1 MTDKG
6 EFSQTPKSKSEE
18 KIDIVPEQTKPHNGK
33 KITKLM
39 LSPDSKCV
47 ATWSRDDRS
56 ICVWELDD
64 DQLVK
69 QSTEQSVGQSE
80 NELNQFKLFVS
91 RNIEEFCHKFCPELS
106 AVSKLHAVSNNKLV
120 AISDTIVATIQSKYV
135 QRKKIEV
142 INLVEN
148 KKVEL
153 NLYQYRDWS
162 IEECRFYAD
171 KDNNEF
177 FFIVAHDHECQY
189 IFKFLCNK
197 SQSCKINNS
206 ISCGAFKDIKKCHI
220 DGEKIML
227 IDNCSSLTQW
237 NLSTLLLENQYQ
249 LGWETHSAYESLFF
263 FNKTFTLLA
272 VYQYYYPKGFIY
284 VFFTENALLLSK
296 CDFEAE
302 LQHLEFISSDKEERL
317 LLFFDNDNFEI
328 RDPYDLE
335 QVIQK
340 KTISK
345 LCEELFDKKPSKKEE
360 FITMIDKKIYYTSDE
375 NLWVQEVS
383 EKQWIKYLREILKD
397 YNKTKV
403 LPSKPQIEEILERF
417 IKEVNMT
424 IIKEDNMTIL
434 LSYDGSLV
442 KWEVNSGE
450 KIIKAFL
457 KSGSDINDWNFVDN
471 IKLKDEFYEK
481 RDEIWGGI
489 RIDFYVCNLLPN
501 EDLAMIT
508 SAGLFIWS
516 IWPKYEEKKI
526 RLRYY
531 ISYKHEYM
539 EKLDFKHLLTM
550 IQIYEKKNSL
560 PAPDFEFLIVNS
572 KEKHTE
578 DGRCLFAELLDDYI
592 EDKILMKSYG
602 QDLLMCFL
610 KSKNYSLVGR
620 LCSKIYEE
628 TENHNMSEKIQLLD
642 VFTLLFTELTQ
653 FPQLLKNFL
662 SYTLFIY
669 STNVPEEVKFSKFF
683 SEPHLQSHI
692 NYLQPYFTNNIKE
705 DIKWFFYFIREKS
718 PISFSYEDLQ
728 TKLEKMFYKDFQ
740 TIVLI
745 FPLPKF
751 SSYGSDY
758 IYWKEL
764 ISPKFSTFSN
774 YEFPEFYKYWYGEA
788 LLNFKWNTYGKY
800 YFFAI
805 FIFYFVFM
813 LCFLMAATIKELSNE
828 TRDFLLTATIFLGLL
843 HLMFEIRQCIY
854 SPLLWITDIWNYF
867 DIGAI
872 LFPILTSIDWLQSNT
887 TPTWAIT
894 LSVLLLELK
903 FITLFRF
910 IMFVFAHSLHILLRP
925 KTDISNNPNNSEELS
940 TNMFT
945 HLDSAYLAVYIM
957 LTGDTSSVSNWSL
970 TENPTLTLL
979 MVLFSFFT
987 TIYLMNLFIG
997 LLSNFISE
1005 TNKKELFL
1013 LQRAKMLSEI
1023 ELLYMLPH
1031 QRRKNNWFPEIIF
1044 YRFSLDKFYE
1054 IAYKVNNNKWDDV
1067 VEIPSLPN
1075 PLLKIVNLH
1084 KEEDKKEDKDEL
1096 FQKLE
1101 SIKKGL
1107 IQKFSDEEKKKFQK
1121 LDDEKITNELKKLVK
1136 KVN

>member
-106 AVSKLHAVSNNKLV
+106 AVSKLHSVSNNKLV

-249 LGWETHSAYESLFF
+249 LGWETHSAYES
-263 FNKTFTLLA
+263 
-272 VYQYYYPKGFIY
+272 
-284 VFFTENALLLSK
+284 
-296 CDFEAE
+296 DFEAE

-340 KTISK
+340 KAISK
-345 LCEELFDKKPSKKEE
+345 LCEELFAKKPSKKEE

-375 NLWVQEVS
+375 NLW
-383 EKQWIKYLREILKD
+383 
-397 YNKTKV
+397 
-403 LPSKPQIEEILERF
+403 
-417 IKEVNMT
+417 EVNMT

-434 LSYDGSLV
+434 VLYDGSLV

-489 RIDFYVCNLLPN
+489 RTDFYVCNLLPN

-539 EKLDFKHLLTM
+539 EKLDFKHLLIM
-550 IQIYEKKNSL
+550 IQIYEKKKSL
-560 PAPDFEFLIVNS
+560 PAPDFEFFIVNS

-692 NYLQPYFTNNIKE
+692 NYLQPYFINNIKE

-728 TKLEKMFYKDFQ
+728 TKLEK
-740 TIVLI
+740 I
-745 FPLPKF
+745 
-751 SSYGSDY
+751 
-758 IYWKEL
+758 
-764 ISPKFSTFSN
+764 
-774 YEFPEFYKYWYGEA
+774 
-788 LLNFKWNTYGKY
+788 
-800 YFFAI
+800 
-805 FIFYFVFM
+805 
-813 LCFLMAATIKELSNE
+813 
-828 TRDFLLTATIFLGLL
+828 
-843 HLMFEIRQCIY
+843 
-854 SPLLWITDIWNYF
+854 
-867 DIGAI
+867 
-872 LFPILTSIDWLQSNT
+872 
-887 TPTWAIT
+887 
-894 LSVLLLELK
+894 
-903 FITLFRF
+903 
-910 IMFVFAHSLHILLRP
+910 
-925 KTDISNNPNNSEELS
+925 
-940 TNMFT
+940 
-945 HLDSAYLAVYIM
+945 
-957 LTGDTSSVSNWSL
+957 
-970 TENPTLTLL
+970 
-979 MVLFSFFT
+979 
-987 TIYLMNLFIG
+987 
-997 LLSNFISE
+997 
-1005 TNKKELFL
+1005 
-1013 LQRAKMLSEI
+1013 
-1023 ELLYMLPH
+1023 
-1031 QRRKNNWFPEIIF
+1031 
-1044 YRFSLDKFYE
+1044 FSLDKFYE
-1054 IAYKVNNNKWDDV
+1054 IAYKVNNNKWDGV

-1075 PLLKIVNLH
+1075 PLLEI
-1084 KEEDKKEDKDEL
+1084 
-1096 FQKLE
+1096 
-1101 SIKKGL
+1101 
-1107 IQKFSDEEKKKFQK
+1107 
-1121 LDDEKITNELKKLVK
+1121 
-1136 KVN
+1136 